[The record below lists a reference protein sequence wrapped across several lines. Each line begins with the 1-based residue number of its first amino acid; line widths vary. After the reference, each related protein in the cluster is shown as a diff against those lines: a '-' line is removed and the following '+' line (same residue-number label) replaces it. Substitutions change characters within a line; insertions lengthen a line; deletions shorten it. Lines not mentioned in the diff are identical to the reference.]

1 MTPCDRLLCLIQ
13 DTPDIERCLR
23 SFGFDIQRK
32 RYGDGLRLASGAPLE
47 AIAGESAGGAY
58 FLCHEKNGRRPVVFA
73 SSEGQGGLFAD
84 DLASALEIIIGLA
97 WQDCLGFS
105 GGGDVQVMQVSARHA
120 ERYLAEE
127 KPDIAEDR
135 AQAAAA
141 LSLRVVPVPDLVVRL
156 HDAASRTVPGY
167 VVVTEDGDEYD
178 TLFGPYSEPRAGG
191 WR

>member
-1 MTPCDRLLCLIQ
+1 LAPSIVRAMTPCDRLLCLIQ

-58 FLCHEKNGRRPVVFA
+58 FLCPEKNGRRPVVFA

-105 GGGDVQVMQVSARHA
+105 GGGDVQVMQVSRDMPSGTWPRRSPTSPRTAPRLPRHC
-120 ERYLAEE
+120 RC
-127 KPDIAEDR
+127 
-135 AQAAAA
+135 
-141 LSLRVVPVPDLVVRL
+141 
-156 HDAASRTVPGY
+156 ASFPCPTSSSGCTTPRPG
-167 VVVTEDGDEYD
+167 
-178 TLFGPYSEPRAGG
+178 PCPAM
-191 WR
+191 WW